1 MNDRPI
7 KVQMKCSQV
16 TRQVYCRFYFQNTA
30 DEDYYILN
38 YNTPLEGKEMLYPYL
53 TISQGH
59 NVIEYVGVYM
69 NRLPATKR
77 NLIKIEAGK
86 TFTSPVVDVT
96 SSYHFNN
103 DGEYTIEYT
112 KPFLYLPNVEVSVMN
127 DGTIIQGPFHDDLVA
142 STVIYLTDTYNFKPT
157 KQQMELAK
165 QKFNRETSL
174 QDEPV
179 DITANCMKFSGDAK
193 EKKIKNY
200 ENVLTSTQKAHNL
213 VCSERG
219 LPNACKDA
227 NTRSTHAPFTTF
239 FRSSDKD
246 IVVEQLKKCRDNV
259 QRSSATMTYIFR
271 AEECKNNEDYIA
283 YTLQEVPDTIYLCES
298 FEGFRIARF
307 DFLTKHNTKFQT
319 IAHEMTHLFARTTD
333 VGYGYKTC
341 KDMNRDYSLGNADS
355 YGFYIQGVFYENRKY
370 Q

>member
-30 DEDYYILN
+30 DEDYYILHD
-38 YNTPLEGKEMLYPYL
+38 NTPLEGKEMLYPYL

-59 NVIEYVGVYM
+59 NVIKYVGVLM

-77 NLIKIEAGK
+77 SLIKIEAGK
-86 TFTSPVVDVT
+86 TITSPVVDVT

-127 DGTIIQGPFHDDLVA
+127 EGTTIQGPFHDDLVA

-179 DITANCMKFSGDAK
+179 DITASCMKFSGDAK
-193 EKKIKNY
+193 EKKVKDY
-200 ENVLTSTQKAHNL
+200 ENVQTSTQEAHNL

-227 NTRSTHAPFTTF
+227 KTRSTDAPFKEF
-239 FRSSDKD
+239 FDSSDKK
-246 IVVEQLKKCRDNV
+246 IVLEILEKCRDYA
-259 QRSSATMTYIFR
+259 QRSSETMTYIFKG
-271 AEECKNNEDYIA
+271 ESCKLNLERYIA
-283 YTLQEVPDTIYLCES
+283 YVYAGSGDNTIYLCPI
-298 FEGFRIARF
+298 FEKLYPKQGIHGGIHITPNLKR
-307 DFLTKHNTKFQT
+307 
-319 IAHEMTHLFARTTD
+319 LFM
-333 VGYGYKTC
+333 K
-341 KDMNRDYSLGNADS
+341 
-355 YGFYIQGVFYENRKY
+355 
-370 Q
+370 